1 MLYFTWKYTENR
13 YTFVPEKL
21 GLIEMSFAVCRMQ
34 KMKSHDLKGIQFHNQ
49 RERESKTNSDI
60 DKERSHENYD
70 FVNDE
75 NIDYNERVKEII
87 ESQKTGTRKT
97 RKDAVLVNELL
108 VTSDRYFF
116 ERLDPA
122 EQKRFFEESFKLFSE
137 RYGEQNIA
145 YATVHNDEKTPHLHI
160 GIVPMRDG
168 KLQGKNVFNRAELI
182 WIQDKF
188 PEHMQK
194 LGFDLERGEKGS
206 DREHI
211 ETQVFKKQT
220 LEKEIDFLEKNII
233 YKKDELSAF
242 SEKVES
248 DLTVPAKRQTRNI
261 EVPTGE
267 KSMFGLGKEKTKTE
281 KERTGNLIIS
291 ESDYK
296 KLVTAARDNEKLKT
310 HLKHLLSTDMA
321 KENRELRQN
330 NKVVKEK
337 YNDLVQRFNAN
348 VGDYNDLAE
357 ENRSLK
363 ARVADLKQEVGLIYQ
378 STKEFLQDRANGLQA
393 FKRAF
398 KDLVDKVKEKT
409 PGSEFERLHKRE
421 RRREQNRGMER

>member
-1 MLYFTWKYTENR
+1 
-13 YTFVPEKL
+13 
-21 GLIEMSFAVCRMQ
+21 MQ

-75 NIDYNERVKEII
+75 NINYNERVKEII
-87 ESQKTGTRKT
+87 ESQKTGSRKT

-108 VTSDRYFF
+108 VTSDSTFF
-116 ERLDPA
+116 DKLSSV

-160 GIVPMRDG
+160 GVVPMRDG
-168 KLQGKNVFNRAELI
+168 KLQGKNVFNRQELL
-182 WIQDKF
+182 WMQDKF

-194 LGFDLERGEKGS
+194 LGFNLERGEKGS

-220 LEKEIDFLEKNII
+220 LEKEIDFLEKNITH
-233 YKKDELSAF
+233 KKDELTAF

-248 DLTVPAKRQTRNI
+248 DLTVPAKRQMKNI

-267 KSMFGLGKEKTKTE
+267 KTLFGKEKMKTE
-281 KERTGNLIIS
+281 KKPTENVIITER
-291 ESDYK
+291 DYK
-296 KLVTAARDNEKLKT
+296 KLMAAARDNEKLKS
-310 HLKHLLSTDMA
+310 HIKNMLNTDMA
-321 KENRELRQN
+321 KENQKLVKQN
-330 NKVVKEK
+330 EQVKEK
-337 YNDLVQRFNAN
+337 YNGLARRFNGI
-348 VGDYNDLAE
+348 VGVHNELIK
-357 ENRSLK
+357 ENESLK
-363 ARVADLKQEVGLIYQ
+363 ARISDLRAEIGEIYKSTKKFLKERTNDLK
-378 STKEFLQDRANGLQA
+378 A
-393 FKRAF
+393 FKNVF
-398 KDLVDKVKEKT
+398 KQFTDGVKEKV
-409 PGSEFERLHKRE
+409 PGGEFERLEKRE
-421 RRREQNRGMER
+421 RAREQSNGMER